1 MCINLS
7 YFPWFTRLISHD
19 TGIDLKTMSRVAVVK
34 GERGL
39 EPVYRA
45 LDMIPYKEALE
56 PWDTIL
62 IKPNLITSHTY
73 ETGITTDP
81 MVVEAVINRV
91 HELGK
96 KAIVV
101 ETDGGITSPDEAINT
116 TGMMEVIERLGAEYV
131 NMRKLKDKVELVVDG
146 PKKVKKF
153 KVARMA
159 TENAIITVPTMKTLH
174 HTGITMGLKNMFGM
188 LTTRRKFTMHR
199 HGMNNVIYDIVKTL
213 PPHLSVID
221 GFYGKEGKGP
231 WQGKP
236 VKMDTIIASVDPI
249 AADATAARCIGID
262 PETIDHIR
270 WLHEAG
276 VGEMT
281 KIEVVGD
288 GIDAVYKKWDRALD
302 AKLVF

>member
-1 MCINLS
+1 MTL
-7 YFPWFTRLISHD
+7 
-19 TGIDLKTMSRVAVVK
+19 SRVAIVK

-45 LDMIPYKEALE
+45 MDLIPYREALE
-56 PWDTIL
+56 PWDTVL
-62 IKPNLITSHTY
+62 VKPNLITSHTY

-81 MVVEAVINRV
+81 VVIEAVINRV

-101 ETDGGITSPDEAINT
+101 ETEGGITSPDEAIHT

-131 NMRKLKDKVELVVDG
+131 NMRKLEDKVELVVDD
-146 PKKVKKF
+146 PRKVRKF

-174 HTGITMGLKNMFGM
+174 HTSITMGLKNMFGM
-188 LTTRRKFTMHR
+188 ITTRRKYTMHV

-231 WQGKP
+231 WQGEP
-236 VKMDTIIASVDPI
+236 VKMDTIIASVDAV
-249 AADATAARCIGID
+249 AADATAARCIGIN
-262 PETIDHIR
+262 PETIDHVT

-276 VGEMT
+276 TGEMND
-281 KIEVVGD
+281 IEVVGD
-288 GIDAVYKKWDRALD
+288 GIEAVYRKWDRGLD

>member
-1 MCINLS
+1 MTL
-7 YFPWFTRLISHD
+7 
-19 TGIDLKTMSRVAVVK
+19 SRVAIVK

-45 LDMIPYKEALE
+45 MDLIPYREALE
-56 PWDTIL
+56 PWDTVL
-62 IKPNLITSHTY
+62 VKPNLITSHTY

-81 MVVEAVINRV
+81 VVIEAVINRV

-101 ETDGGITSPDEAINT
+101 ETEGGITSPDEAIHT
-116 TGMMEVIERLGAEYV
+116 TGMIEVIERLGAEYV
-131 NMRKLKDKVELVVDG
+131 NMRKLEDKVELVVDD
-146 PKKVKKF
+146 PRKVRKF

-174 HTGITMGLKNMFGM
+174 HTSISMGLKNMFGM
-188 LTTRRKFTMHR
+188 ITTRRKYTMHI

-231 WQGKP
+231 WQGEP
-236 VKMDTIIASVDPI
+236 VKMNTIIASVDAV
-249 AADATAARCIGID
+249 AADATAARCIGIN
-262 PETIDHIR
+262 PETIDHVK

-276 VGEMT
+276 IGE
-281 KIEVVGD
+281 INDVEIVGD
-288 GIDAVYKKWDRALD
+288 GIGAVYREWDRALD

>member
-1 MCINLS
+1 MTI
-7 YFPWFTRLISHD
+7 
-19 TGIDLKTMSRVAVVK
+19 SRVAVVK

-45 LDMIPYKEALE
+45 MDLIPYREALE
-56 PWDTIL
+56 PWDTVL
-62 IKPNLITSHTY
+62 VKPNLITSHTF

-81 MVVEAVINRV
+81 MVIEAVINRV

-101 ETDGGITSPDEAINT
+101 ETEGGITSPDEAIHT

-131 NMRKLKDKVELVVDG
+131 NMRKLEDKVELVVDD
-146 PKKVKKF
+146 PRKVKKF

-174 HTGITMGLKNMFGM
+174 HTSITMGLKNMFGM
-188 LTTRRKFTMHR
+188 LTTRRKYPMHV

-231 WQGKP
+231 WQGDP
-236 VKMDTIIASVDPI
+236 VKMDTIIASVDAV
-249 AADATAARCIGID
+249 AADATAARCIGIN
-262 PETIDHIR
+262 PETIDHVK

-276 VGEMT
+276 IGEMNDV
-281 KIEVVGD
+281 EVVGD
-288 GIDAVYKKWDRALD
+288 GIGAVYREWDRALD

>member
-1 MCINLS
+1 
-7 YFPWFTRLISHD
+7 
-19 TGIDLKTMSRVAVVK
+19 MSKVSVIK

-45 LDMIPYKEALE
+45 LDLIPYKEALE
-56 PWDTIL
+56 KWDTVL

-81 MVVEAVINRV
+81 VVVEAVINRV
-91 HELGK
+91 HDLGK

-101 ETDGGITSPDEAINT
+101 ETDGGITSPDEAIHT

-131 NMRKLKDKVELVVDG
+131 NMRKLKDKVELVVDE
-146 PKKVKKF
+146 PHNLKQF
-153 KVARMA
+153 KVAKMA

-174 HTGITMGLKNMFGM
+174 HTSITMGLKNMFGM
-188 LTTRRKFTMHR
+188 LTTRKKFLLHR

-231 WQGKP
+231 WQGEP

-262 PETIDHIR
+262 PETIDHVR
-270 WLHEAG
+270 WLYEAG
-276 VGEMT
+276 IGEM
-281 KIEVVGD
+281 KDIEVVGD
-288 GIDAVYKKWDRALD
+288 GIEAVYREWDRALD
-302 AKLVF
+302 AELVF

>member
-1 MCINLS
+1 
-7 YFPWFTRLISHD
+7 
-19 TGIDLKTMSRVAVVK
+19 MSRVAVIK

-45 LDMIPYKEALE
+45 LDMIPYREALE
-56 PWDTIL
+56 PWDTVL
-62 IKPNLITSHTY
+62 VKPNLITSHTY

-131 NMRKLKDKVELVVDG
+131 NMRKLKDKVELVVED
-146 PKKVKKF
+146 PRKIKKF
-153 KVARMA
+153 KVAKIA

-174 HTGITMGLKNMFGM
+174 HTSITMGLKNMFGM
-188 LTTRRKFTMHR
+188 LTTRKKFLMHR
-199 HGMNNVIYDIVKTL
+199 HGMNSVIYDICKTL
-213 PPHLSVID
+213 PPTMSVID
-221 GFYGKEGKGP
+221 GFYGKSGKGP
-231 WQGKP
+231 WQGEP
-236 VKMDTIIASVDPI
+236 VKMDTIIASVDPV

-276 VGEMT
+276 LGEISD
-281 KIEVVGD
+281 IEVVGD
-288 GIDAVYKKWDRALD
+288 GIESVYLKWDRGLEE
-302 AKLVF
+302 